1 MKVYV
6 GITDMDWY
14 RTLATQPEIR
24 EVNFWKPGSESGFR
38 ALSPGEPF
46 LFKTHWPHNRIVGGG
61 YFEGFARLPLSS
73 AWDFFGSGNGVA
85 DLDQMRIR
93 VGQYRRED
101 IRRGDDPI
109 IGCVLLNDVS
119 FFPEEETEPA
129 PADFAK
135 SIVQGKTYLARES
148 GALPLIDLLVNKLA
162 IRVTRPSSDS
172 EVPVIDRPVF
182 GELREVRPRLGQGGF
197 KALVHGA
204 YRDQCSITGHKIRPT
219 LQAAHILPVGKGGEH
234 RLDNGLLLRSDVH
247 TMFDRGYLGVDPKF
261 KLRVSRRVRDEF
273 GNGDEFY
280 EREGSM
286 IALPEK
292 FNERPNSE
300 FLTWH
305 MDTVFLRN

>member
-14 RTLATQPEIR
+14 RTLAAQPEIR
-24 EVNFWKPGSESGFR
+24 EVNFWKPGGEGGFR

-61 YFEGFARLPLSS
+61 YFEGFARLPISS

-85 DLDQMRIR
+85 DLDQMRLR
-93 VGQYRRED
+93 VGQYRREG

-119 FFPEEETEPA
+119 FFPEDETEPA

-135 SIVQGKTYLARES
+135 NIVQGKTYLARES
-148 GALPLIDLLVNKLA
+148 GALPLIDFLVNKLA
-162 IRVTRPSSDS
+162 IQVTSPRSDS
-172 EVPVIDRPVF
+172 EVPAIDGPVF

-247 TMFDRGYLGVDPKF
+247 TMFDRGYLGVDPEF

-280 EREGSM
+280 EREGSI
-286 IALPEK
+286 IALPERPI
-292 FNERPNSE
+292 ERPNSE

-305 MDTVFLRN
+305 MDTVFLSA

>member
-14 RTLATQPEIR
+14 RTLAAQPEIR
-24 EVNFWKPGSESGFR
+24 EVNFWKPGGEGGFR

-61 YFEGFARLPLSS
+61 YFEGFARLPISS
-73 AWDFFGSGNGVA
+73 AWDFFGPGNGVA
-85 DLDQMRIR
+85 DLDQMRLR
-93 VGQYRRED
+93 VGQYRREG
-101 IRRGDDPI
+101 IRQGDDPI
-109 IGCVLLNDVS
+109 IGCVLLNEVT
-119 FFPEEETEPA
+119 FFSEHETEPA

-135 SIVQGKTYLARES
+135 NIVQGKTYLARES

-162 IRVTRPSSDS
+162 IQVPRPPSDS
-172 EVPVIDRPVF
+172 EVPAIDGPVF

-247 TMFDRGYLGVDPKF
+247 TMFDRGYLGVDPEF

-280 EREGSM
+280 EREGS
-286 IALPEK
+286 IITLPERLI
-292 FNERPNSE
+292 ERPNGE
-300 FLTWH
+300 FLRWH
-305 MDTVFLRN
+305 MDSVFLSA

>member
-14 RTLATQPEIR
+14 RTLAAQPEIR
-24 EVNFWKPGSESGFR
+24 EVNFWKPGGEGGFR

-61 YFEGFARLPLSS
+61 YFECFARLPLSS

-109 IGCVLLNDVS
+109 IGSVLLNDVR

-135 SIVQGKTYLARES
+135 SIVQGKTYLAQES
-148 GALPLIDLLVNKLA
+148 GALPLIDFLVNKLA
-162 IRVTRPSSDS
+162 IQVTGPPSDS
-172 EVPVIDRPVF
+172 EVPTIDGPVF

-219 LQAAHILPVGKGGEH
+219 LQAAHILPVGKGGVH

-247 TMFDRGYLGVDPKF
+247 TMFDRGYLGVDPEF

-280 EREGSM
+280 EREGSI
-286 IALPEK
+286 IALPERPI
-292 FNERPNSE
+292 ERPNSE

-305 MDTVFLRN
+305 MDTVFLSA

>member
-14 RTLATQPEIR
+14 RALAAQPEIR
-24 EVNFWKPGSESGFR
+24 EVNFWKPGGEGGFR

-109 IGCVLLNDVS
+109 IGCVLLNDVR

-135 SIVQGKTYLARES
+135 SIVQGKTYLAQES
-148 GALPLIDLLVNKLA
+148 GALPLIDFLVNKLA
-162 IRVTRPSSDS
+162 IQVTGPPSDS
-172 EVPVIDRPVF
+172 EVPTIDGPVF

-219 LQAAHILPVGKGGEH
+219 LQAAHILPVGKGGVH

-247 TMFDRGYLGVDPKF
+247 TMFDRGYLGVDPEF

-280 EREGSM
+280 EREGSI

-292 FNERPNSE
+292 PIERPNSE

-305 MDTVFLRN
+305 MDTVFLSA

>member
-14 RTLATQPEIR
+14 RTLAAQPEIR
-24 EVNFWKPGSESGFR
+24 EVNFWKPGGEGGFR

-109 IGCVLLNDVS
+109 IGCVLLNDVR
-119 FFPEEETEPA
+119 FFPEDETEPA

-135 SIVQGKTYLARES
+135 SIVQGKTYLAQES

-162 IRVTRPSSDS
+162 IQVTSPRGDS
-172 EVPVIDRPVF
+172 EVPAINGPVF

-247 TMFDRGYLGVDPKF
+247 TMFDRGYLGVDPEF

-280 EREGSM
+280 EREGSI
-286 IALPEK
+286 IALPERPI
-292 FNERPNSE
+292 ERPNSE

-305 MDTVFLRN
+305 MDTVFLSA

>member
-14 RTLATQPEIR
+14 RTLAASPEIR
-24 EVNFWKPGSESGFR
+24 EVNFWKPGGGVGFQ
-38 ALSPGEPF
+38 ALAPGEPF

-61 YFEGFARLPLSS
+61 YFEGFAQLPISS
-73 AWDFFGSGNGVA
+73 AWEFFGRGNGVA
-85 DLDQMRIR
+85 DLDQMRVR
-93 VGQYRRED
+93 LGKYRREE

-109 IGCVLLNDVS
+109 IGCVLLNEVT
-119 FFPEEETEPA
+119 FFDERNAEPA

-135 SIVQGKTYLARES
+135 SIVQGKTYTAKERNS
-148 GALPLIDLLVNKLA
+148 LPLIDLLVDRLA
-162 IRVTRPSSDS
+162 VQLNLEPESR
-172 EVPVIDRPVF
+172 EVAAVGGPVF
-182 GELREVRPRLGQGGF
+182 GNPREVRPRLGQGGF

-247 TMFDRGYLGVDPKF
+247 TMFDRGYLGVDPEF

-280 EREGSM
+280 EREGFE
-286 IALPEK
+286 IALPERL
-292 FNERPNSE
+292 FDRPNKE
-300 FLTWH
+300 YLEWH
-305 MDTVFLRN
+305 MDTVFLSA

>member
-14 RTLATQPEIR
+14 RALAAQPEIR
-24 EVNFWKPGSESGFR
+24 EVNFWKPGGEGGFR

-109 IGCVLLNDVS
+109 IGCVLLNDVR
-119 FFPEEETEPA
+119 FFPEKETEPA

-135 SIVQGKTYLARES
+135 SIVQGKTYLAQES
-148 GALPLIDLLVNKLA
+148 GALPLIDFLVNKLA
-162 IRVTRPSSDS
+162 IQVTGPPSDS
-172 EVPVIDRPVF
+172 EVPTIDGPVF

-219 LQAAHILPVGKGGEH
+219 LQAAHILPVGKGGVH

-247 TMFDRGYLGVDPKF
+247 TMFDRGYLGVDPEF

-280 EREGSM
+280 EREGSI

-292 FNERPNSE
+292 PIERPNSE

-305 MDTVFLRN
+305 MDTVFLSA

>member
-24 EVNFWKPGSESGFR
+24 EVNFWKPGGESGFR

-119 FFPEEETEPA
+119 FFPEDETEPA

-172 EVPVIDRPVF
+172 EVPVIDGPVF

-247 TMFDRGYLGVDPKF
+247 TMFDRGYLGVDPEF

>member
-14 RTLATQPEIR
+14 RTLAAQPEIR
-24 EVNFWKPGSESGFR
+24 EVNFWKPGGEGGFR

-61 YFEGFARLPLSS
+61 YFEGFARLPISS

-85 DLDQMRIR
+85 DLDQMRLR
-93 VGQYRRED
+93 VGQYRREG

-119 FFPEEETEPA
+119 FFPEDETEPA

-135 SIVQGKTYLARES
+135 SIVQGKTYLAQES

-162 IRVTRPSSDS
+162 IQVTSPRRDS
-172 EVPVIDRPVF
+172 EVPAIDGPVF

-247 TMFDRGYLGVDPKF
+247 TMFDRGYLGVDPEF

-280 EREGSM
+280 EREGSI
-286 IALPEK
+286 IALPERPI
-292 FNERPNSE
+292 ERPNSE

-305 MDTVFLRN
+305 MDTVFLSA